1 MTNIEASCA
10 LKYKH
15 CLNFSGLQFSQKLCK
30 RYLRVHISKYLI
42 PVRFFKDCHYVKKQ
56 NTGFRRCYPYKGKYG
71 SEKTRSVLTR
81 NFNNISLVF
90 SCNPKSNF

>member
-42 PVRFFKDCHYVKKQ
+42 PVRFFKDCHYVKNARIRVFADAILIRE
-56 NTGFRRCYPYKGKYG
+56 NTGQRKPVVY
-71 SEKTRSVLTR
+71 
-81 NFNNISLVF
+81 
-90 SCNPKSNF
+90 